1 MDDLNSA
8 FAGQILAC
16 CYLTLVRQQKKR
28 AAPIGTALRVSL
40 LFCFPQA
47 VEVAV
52 LVGGYDLIA
61 GNESEY
67 CLGLIAGLQ
76 RLTLAALLGLKN
88 DPLDV
93 MGIKHGMQNGAHG
106 NGDGLSVDA
115 DHRDVLLARGVG
127 GVGDQLLH
135 DLSAAARA
143 NSGIV
148 DVGDDVS
155 AMCAL
160 VKLHKGY
167 PPLIMYFSGI
177 GAVCKVAFR

>member
-47 VEVAV
+47 VQVAV
-52 LVGGYDLIA
+52 LVGGNYLVA

-67 CLGLIAGLQ
+67 CDGILAGLQ

-93 MGIKHGMQNGAHG
+93 MGIKHGVQYGANG
-106 NGDGLSVDA
+106 NGDCLPVDG
-115 DHRDVLLARGVG
+115 DDRDVLLAGGVG
-127 GVGDQLLH
+127 GVGDKLRHLF
-135 DLSAAARA
+135 SAAARA

-148 DVGDDVS
+148 DVGDDVF

-160 VKLHKGY
+160 VKLQKRY
-167 PPLIMYFSGI
+167 PP
-177 GAVCKVAFR
+177 